1 MRPVLWLRRRFV
13 TGFFVAVP
21 LIVSVAALLW
31 AFDLI
36 DSLTGPL
43 YARWLGRHLPGL
55 GLLTTAL
62 FLLVVG
68 VAASNVLGNRIVLW
82 LERSLLRLPLF
93 KTVYSPVKQLIEAFA
108 PDNAAGFKRVVI
120 VLDRTG
126 VRRLGFLTREFELC
140 GGDGAQPLVAVFI
153 PTNHLY
159 IGDVYFYRPDAVV
172 VPDLTVE
179 EGLRILLTG
188 GTAVPREVTGRPLAA
203 LSGRRGDVSERTDI
217 ESAG

>member
-21 LIVSVAALLW
+21 LIVSVAALVW

-36 DSLTGPL
+36 DSLTRPL
-43 YARWLGRHLPGL
+43 YDRWLGRHVPGL
-55 GLLTTAL
+55 GLLTTAA
-62 FLLVVG
+62 FLLLVG
-68 VAASNVLGNRIVLW
+68 VAASNVLGNRVVLG

-93 KTVYSPVKQLIEAFA
+93 RTVYSPVKQLIEAFS
-108 PDNAAGFKRVVI
+108 PQNASGFKRVVL

-126 VRRLGFLTREFELC
+126 VRRLGFLTREFELS
-140 GGDGAQPLVAVFI
+140 GGEGTQALVAVFI

-188 GTAVPREVTGRPLAA
+188 GTAVPLEVTGRPLLAI
-203 LSGRRGDVSERTDI
+203 SGHRAGVAERTDI

>member
-1 MRPVLWLRRRFV
+1 VLWLRRRFV

-36 DSLTGPL
+36 DSTTGPL
-43 YARWLGRHLPGL
+43 YARWLGRHVPGL
-55 GLLTTAL
+55 GLLTTAAV
-62 FLLVVG
+62 LLLVG
-68 VAASNVLGNRIVLW
+68 VAASNVFGKRVVLG
-82 LERSLLRLPLF
+82 LEHSLLRLPLF
-93 KTVYSPVKQLIEAFA
+93 KTVYSPVKQLVEAFA
-108 PDNAAGFKRVVI
+108 PDNATGFKRVVI

-140 GGDGAQPLVAVFI
+140 GAEGAEPLVAVFV

-159 IGDVYFYRPDAVV
+159 IGDVYFYRPDSVL

-188 GTAVPREVTGRPLAA
+188 GTAVPLEVTGRPLAA
-203 LSGRRGDVSERTDI
+203 PPERRPDVSERTDI

>member
-1 MRPVLWLRRRFV
+1 MRPVFWLRRRFV

-36 DSLTGPL
+36 DSITGPL
-43 YARWLGRHLPGL
+43 YERWLGRHLPGL

-62 FLLVVG
+62 FLLLVG
-68 VAASNVLGNRIVLW
+68 VAASNVFGKRVVLV

-93 KTVYSPVKQLIEAFA
+93 RTVYSPVKQLVDAFA

-126 VRRLGFLTREFELC
+126 VRRLGFLTREFDLAA
-140 GGDGAQPLVAVFI
+140 GGRRQRLVAVFV

-159 IGDVYFYRPDAVV
+159 IGDVYFYEPEAVT

-179 EGLRILLTG
+179 EGLRVLLTG
-188 GTAVPREVTGRPLAA
+188 GTAVPLEVDGRPLVAGVETGA
-203 LSGRRGDVSERTDI
+203 DVSERTDI

>member
-21 LIVSVAALLW
+21 LIVSVAAVLW

-36 DSLTGPL
+36 DSITGPL
-43 YARWLGRHLPGL
+43 YERWLGRHLPGL

-62 FLLVVG
+62 FLLLVG
-68 VAASNVLGNRIVLW
+68 VAASNVFGKRVVLV
-82 LERSLLRLPLF
+82 LEHSLLRLPLF
-93 KTVYSPVKQLIEAFA
+93 KTVYSPVKQLVEAFS

-140 GGDGAQPLVAVFI
+140 DLAGAQPLVAVFV

-159 IGDVYFYRPDAVV
+159 IGDVYFYRPDSVV

-188 GTAVPREVTGRPLAA
+188 GTAVPLEVTGRPLVAV
-203 LSGRRGDVSERTDI
+203 SERRGDVSERTDI

>member
-36 DSLTGPL
+36 DSITGPM
-43 YARWLGRHLPGL
+43 YARWLGRHVPGL

-62 FLLVVG
+62 FLLLVG
-68 VAASNVLGNRIVLW
+68 VGASNVFGKRVVLG

-93 KTVYSPVKQLIEAFA
+93 RTVYSPVKQLVDAFA
-108 PDNAAGFKRVVI
+108 PDNASGFKRVVI
-120 VLDRTG
+120 VYDRTG
-126 VRRLGFLTREFELC
+126 VRRLGFLTREFDLVM
-140 GGDGAQPLVAVFI
+140 GDARQPLLAVFV
-153 PTNHLY
+153 PTNHIY
-159 IGDVYFYRPDAVV
+159 IGDVYFYRPEAVT

-188 GTAVPREVTGRPLAA
+188 GTAVPQEVGGRPLDEMVA
-203 LSGRRGDVSERTDI
+203 GPTDVSARTDI

>member
-36 DSLTGPL
+36 DSITGPL

-62 FLLVVG
+62 FLLLVG
-68 VAASNVLGNRIVLW
+68 VAASNVFGKRLVLG
-82 LERSLLRLPLF
+82 LENSLLHLPLF
-93 KTVYSPVKQLIEAFA
+93 KTVYSPVKQLVEAFA
-108 PDNAAGFKRVVI
+108 PDNVAGFKRVVI

-126 VRRLGFLTREFELC
+126 VRRLGFLTREFELVA
-140 GGDGAQPLVAVFI
+140 DGARQPLVAVFV

-159 IGDVYFYRPDAVV
+159 IGDVYFYRPEAVTL
-172 VPDLTVE
+172 PDLTVE

-188 GTAVPREVTGRPLAA
+188 GTAVPPEVEGRPLDAV
-203 LSGRRGDVSERTDI
+203 VSERTDI